1 MTVLFFESS
10 AGPIWIIGDSIVR
23 GAKQPLGLARAVL
36 WNGRSGA
43 MISDIRSLMAGVT
56 GPPPAVI
63 VFHIGTNDLL
73 SVDAFCIR
81 QRILVLFKDTMIM

>member
-23 GAKQPLGLARAVL
+23 GAKQPLGLARSVL

-43 MISDIRSLMAGVT
+43 MISDIRSLMAEMT

-63 VFHIGTNDLL
+63 VFHIGTATSDGYCV
-73 SVDAFCIR
+73 SHWH
-81 QRILVLFKDTMIM
+81 Q

>member
-1 MTVLFFESS
+1 M
-10 AGPIWIIGDSIVR
+10 R
-23 GAKQPLGLARAVL
+23 GAKQPLGLARSVL

-43 MISDIRSLMAGVT
+43 MISDIRSLMAEMT

-73 SVDAFCIR
+73 SVDAFCIGNASSSFSR
-81 QRILVLFKDTMIM
+81 TQ